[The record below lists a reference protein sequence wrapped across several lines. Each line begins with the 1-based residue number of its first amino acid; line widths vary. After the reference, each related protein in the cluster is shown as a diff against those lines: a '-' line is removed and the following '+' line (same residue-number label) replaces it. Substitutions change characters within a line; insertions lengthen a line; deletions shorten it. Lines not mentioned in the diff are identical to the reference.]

1 MILVQLLL
9 VFFIIGLVSFGGGY
23 AMVPLVQDFV
33 VDRFGWM
40 SPAEFTD
47 TVALAGMAPGPIA
60 ANGAT
65 IVGYHQAGLP
75 GAIAALTGIILPSF
89 IIILLLAAL
98 FKKHGSNRLV
108 QSAFYGLKPAIT
120 GLILY
125 AAFIMALNNGLM
137 AEWSVHTASQV
148 LIFLGSLAALLFF
161 RIHPVIVILVSGVIG
176 MVIYS

>member
-1 MILVQLLL
+1 MILIQLLV

-40 SPAEFTD
+40 SSSEFTD

-65 IVGYHQAGLP
+65 IVGYHQAGIL
-75 GAIAALTGIILPSF
+75 GAVAALTGIILPSF
-89 IIILLLAAL
+89 IIILLLAAWYR
-98 FKKHGSNRLV
+98 KHGNNKLV

-125 AAFIMALNNGLM
+125 AAFIMALNNGLV
-137 AEWSVHTASQV
+137 AEWSYHTASQV

-161 RIHPVIVILVSGVIG
+161 RVHPVIVILVSGVLG